1 MKPEELKQEI
11 NTLKARVI
19 DLEKLLKSYE
29 TDFYKVNWDKAPHW
43 AEYHAY
49 DESGEGYWFGCFI
62 PEGFDFFDGTQI
74 SGYQISDSLMDQHQ
88 KTWRNSKTAN
98 PYIF

>member
-19 DLEKLLKSYE
+19 DLEKLYKSYE

-49 DESGEGYWFGCFI
+49 DKGGLGFWFGCHI
-62 PEGFDFFDGTQI
+62 LENNDFFDGYQI
-74 SGYQISDSLMDQHQ
+74 SGYKISDSMIVLHK
-88 KTWRNSKTAN
+88 KTWQNSKTAN
-98 PYIF
+98 PYLF

>member
-1 MKPEELKQEI
+1 MKPEELNQEI

-49 DESGEGYWFGCFI
+49 DKNGKGFWFGCYI
-62 PEGFDFFDGTQI
+62 REDEDYFDGVQRSCYT
-74 SGYQISDSLMDQHQ
+74 ISDSMMKQHEI
-88 KTWRNSKTAN
+88 TWKKSKTAN